1 MESTGMILEVTLMT
15 TLNRRRFVEVAGSS
29 LLFESVHA
37 GGFPLPAGAQRFLL
51 HMGQSEKNNPY
62 GSVIQK
68 LERMTG
74 VAITGWKTHADNL
87 PHPEAVTLT
96 IQIGKTLSLCRAAS
110 EGQQNTRRAKA
121 RLGSAS

>member
-62 GSVIQK
+62 GSVILK
-68 LERMTG
+68 PSL
-74 VAITGWKTHADNL
+74 W
-87 PHPEAVTLT
+87 T